1 MVRLRSVSL
10 DLKMFAVGHLAL
22 GYISG
27 KGAARFLNVSVNV
40 PLIFLA
46 SILPDIDFLVPGL
59 MHRGPMHSIILY
71 ALIFVPIIILYKKI
85 GIIYFLC
92 VAQHLILGDFL
103 TAGCGDGIQLL
114 WPLTSNW
121 YSAGIYLANAASVY
135 LEWTFFVICLAWMF
149 KAGDL
154 RKLLLHNKSNLV
166 LAVPILSIVL
176 PVFFSIPLHVPFLL
190 LVPHIIFL
198 FLFSLSILID
208 LRALSKRLT
217 SSSSKR

>member
-1 MVRLRSVSL
+1 
-10 DLKMFAVGHLAL
+10 MFAVGHLAL
-22 GYISG
+22 GYITG
-27 KGAARFLNVSVNV
+27 KGAARFLNVNVNI

-46 SILPDIDFLVPGL
+46 SILPDIDFLIPGL
-59 MHRGPMHSIILY
+59 MHRGPIHSIILY
-71 ALIFVPIIILYKKI
+71 ALVFIPVIILYKKI

-92 VAQHLILGDFL
+92 IAQHLLLGDFL
-103 TAGCGDGIQLL
+103 TAGYGDGVQLL
-114 WPLTSNW
+114 WPLTSNL

-154 RKLLLHNKSNLV
+154 RKLLIHNPSNLV
-166 LAVPILSIVL
+166 LVAPILSIVL
-176 PVFFSIPLHVPFLL
+176 PVFFEIPLPAPFLL

-198 FLFSLSILID
+198 SLFCLSILID
-208 LRALSKRLT
+208 LKAFSKRLT